1 MSDNSGLQLES
12 ISRVLLDPESS
23 FGSLRQAC
31 QDFFALG
38 EAVTGIGEQGANA
51 AQKTPVELAHGRAI
65 SPLNAA
71 RCAREFARTT
81 QFVRG
86 VHAALQ
92 EARQLFPGQVIH
104 TLYAGCGPYA
114 TLILPLLAVLPREAF
129 RFTLVDVQPLALQSA
144 QKLIGHFGFDGFIRE
159 YALFDASGTELA
171 AMQPFHVAITETLNQ
186 AMAKEPQLAV
196 SANLAKYL
204 EPGGI
209 LLPECITV
217 KAALIDSR
225 REMTLFPAEHQG
237 EMQPLP
243 RRRLELGTLMS
254 LDLAELKPLRLQE
267 YGEHLP
273 PITLEWPDQSVRGD
287 MRLGLL
293 THIRVFGPHCLGCY
307 DCSLTIPKYLRL
319 SEPAGQAANL
329 EFRYRLGSYPG
340 FDYRWV

>member
-1 MSDNSGLQLES
+1 MQDNADAQLNRLSQIILDEQATFDSLQ
-12 ISRVLLDPESS
+12 
-23 FGSLRQAC
+23 QAC
-31 QDFFALG
+31 LDFLALG
-38 EAVTGIGEQGANA
+38 EAITAIGEQSPGAE
-51 AQKTPVELAHGRAI
+51 QLASKILPQGRAI
-65 SPLNAA
+65 CPLNAA
-71 RCAREFARTT
+71 LCAREFARTT

-86 VHAALQ
+86 VHAALL
-92 EARQLFPGQVIH
+92 EARQRFPGQVIH

-171 AMQPFHVAITETLNQ
+171 AMQPFHVALTETLNQ
-186 AMAKEPQLAV
+186 AMDKEPQLAV

-267 YGEHLP
+267 HQEHLP